1 VIELHI
7 PRRGDI
13 QLKYVVFDV
22 NGTLATDGQLIAG
35 IEPLIVQLRNRVEVR
50 LLTADTHGKQIE
62 IDRQLQLTADRLQ
75 PGGHEREQKA
85 DYVRALGAQHVVA
98 IGNGGNDVD
107 MLKAAAIGIAVIGH
121 EGAAFEA
128 LAAADVV
135 THDIFDT
142 IGLLLNPKRLI
153 ATLRR

>member
-1 VIELHI
+1 MIELHI
-7 PRRGDI
+7 PGRGDI
-13 QLKYVVFDV
+13 QLKYAVFDV
-22 NGTLATDGQLIAG
+22 NGTLAVDGQLIEGVAS
-35 IEPLIVQLRNRVEVR
+35 LVAQLRDRVEVR
-50 LLTADTHGKQIE
+50 LITADTHGKQVE
-62 IDRQLQLTADRLQ
+62 IDRVLGFTADRMR

-85 DYVRALGAQHVVA
+85 DYVRDLGESNVVA

-107 MLKAAAIGIAVIGH
+107 MLKAAAIGIAVIGR

-135 THDIFDT
+135 ARDVVDA